1 MPRTREQNEKIRE
14 ERRAEI
20 LTAATDLFAKDGFA
34 DTSVSAVAKAAGVS
48 HGTVFLYFPTK
59 EELFR
64 SAVLER
70 LLSWEARYMQVLSA
84 DGSPLER
91 IERFVR
97 QQVRDVAA
105 QESYVRL
112 VHYVLG
118 LRSRFPDLAQQIF
131 GFSSR
136 QMAALSPIIAEGQAL
151 GQIAPGDPRGIAVTY
166 FAWLNGAPLVY
177 LTPPDDPTWEY
188 AVGFAMRIFSP
199 MYSSATKP
207 GGA

>member
-20 LTAATDLFAKDGFA
+20 LAAAIGLFAKDGFA

-48 HGTVFLYFPTK
+48 HGTIFLYFPTK
-59 EELFR
+59 EDLFR
-64 SAVLER
+64 AAVLEP
-70 LLSWEARYMQVLSA
+70 LLTWEGRYIELLGA
-84 DGSPLER
+84 GGSPIER

-105 QESYVRL
+105 RESYVRL

-118 LRSRFPDLAQQIF
+118 LRSRFPDMAQEIF
-131 GFSSR
+131 GFSGR
-136 QMAALSPIIAEGQAL
+136 QMAAMAPIIAEGQAL
-151 GQIAPGDPRGIAVTY
+151 GQLAPGDPRGIAVTY

-188 AVGFAMRIFSP
+188 AVGFAMRIFGP
-199 MYSSATKP
+199 TKQ
-207 GGA
+207 

>member
-1 MPRTREQNEKIRE
+1 VPRTKEQNEKIRE

-20 LTAATDLFAKDGFA
+20 LTAAIELFARDGFA

-59 EELFR
+59 DDLFR
-64 SAVLER
+64 AAVLEP
-70 LLSWEARYMQVLSA
+70 LLTWEARYIVVLRPE
-84 DGSPLER
+84 GSPIER

-118 LRSRFPDLAQQIF
+118 LRSRFPDMAQEIF
-131 GFSSR
+131 GFSGR
-136 QMAALSPIIAEGQAL
+136 QMAALAPVVAEGQAL
-151 GQIAPGDPRGIAVTY
+151 GQLAPGDARGIAVTY

-188 AVGFAMRIFSP
+188 AIGFAMRIFGP
-199 MYSSATKP
+199 VKP
-207 GGA
+207 